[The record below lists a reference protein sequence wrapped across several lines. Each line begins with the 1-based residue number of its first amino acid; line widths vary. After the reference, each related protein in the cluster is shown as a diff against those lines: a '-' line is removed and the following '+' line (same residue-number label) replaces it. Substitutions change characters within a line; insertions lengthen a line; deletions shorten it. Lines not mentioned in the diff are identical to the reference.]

1 MEENQKNEVEEKEE
15 SLIEI
20 FLEPIKAAWKKAS
33 KFGKLRII
41 LTPLAI
47 ALSPYAV
54 VVITLLV
61 GSLFVLCCPP
71 SSGLNSPRM
80 YFSSVEFFDEEDA
93 TITVIERGF
102 FDRYRVQIFSLS
114 YEDANKN
121 KELDYDELSS
131 ARIGKRV
138 ECYETAGTYENEE
151 LTIMLTPLKE
161 MEKEATGTRGRGVF
175 RMWLGLKSLVDYYD
189 GGDKIKWKKF
199 DFAHGYKTA

>member
-15 SLIEI
+15 SLIET
-20 FLEPIKAAWKKAS
+20 IKAAWKEAS

-41 LTPLAI
+41 TLTPLAFALI
-47 ALSPYAV
+47 AYV
-54 VVITLLV
+54 FFILLFLLI
-61 GSLFVLCCPP
+61 SLFLSCFPP
-71 SSGLNSPRM
+71 SSSQKSFHM

-93 TITVIERGF
+93 TITVIEQGF
-102 FDRYRVQIFSLS
+102 FDRYRVQTFSLS

-175 RMWLGLKSLVDYYD
+175 RMWFGLKSLVDYYD